1 MSGEVERP
9 FLSIGEV
16 LAVLQPE
23 FPDVTISKIRF
34 LESQGLID
42 PERTASGY
50 RKFYD
55 ADLRRLRFI
64 LREQKEHFL
73 PLRVIKDR
81 LATEPTGPL
90 ANPGGDGRAEPSPPS
105 ASAGAP
111 SGLAVEFS
119 LEELAGASGLLVEQ
133 VREIESFGLLH
144 GRTRSGVTRYGADA
158 LDVARLAAA
167 FLRHGVEARHL
178 RMYRSAAEREVGII
192 EQVVLPLAKQR
203 NPKVRA
209 EAQGK
214 LDELVSLGARLRDAL
229 VRSALAPLAD
239 PR

>member
-1 MSGEVERP
+1 VERP

-34 LESQGLID
+34 LEAQGLID

-81 LATEPTGPL
+81 LAAEPAGPAPNPGVDGHASTGLQPSPTLADGSPGPL
-90 ANPGGDGRAEPSPPS
+90 
-105 ASAGAP
+105 
-111 SGLAVEFS
+111 VEFS

-229 VRSALAPLAD
+229 VRSALAPLAE

>member
-1 MSGEVERP
+1 MSGGVERP

-34 LESQGLID
+34 LEAQGLID

-81 LATEPTGPL
+81 LAAEPAGPAPGVDGHAEPTPAAPPAGTL
-90 ANPGGDGRAEPSPPS
+90 PGS
-105 ASAGAP
+105 
-111 SGLAVEFS
+111 AVEFS

-229 VRSALAPLAD
+229 VRSALAPLAE